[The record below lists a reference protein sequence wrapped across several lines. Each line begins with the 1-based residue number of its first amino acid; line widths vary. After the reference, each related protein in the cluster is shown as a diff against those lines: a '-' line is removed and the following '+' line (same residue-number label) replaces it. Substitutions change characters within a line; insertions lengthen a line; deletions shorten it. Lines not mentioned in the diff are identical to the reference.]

1 MQRYAHWLRESVAND
16 GAAVALAPEVGRPG
30 EQSIQPDSQ
39 EDVDLPGDE
48 FDGRL
53 NFDDEPGEDNQVV
66 LTREAPSRASH
77 EVRQPTRIA
86 GRVASPATD
95 GNVSVHA
102 GSGDALGSSGGL
114 EPETKRARIAADATA
129 SEPSEPSRPSLLRR
143 PRPSR
148 SDVSMEPAGSP
159 GLGTETSRGHKRE
172 PEVELVDLESEIRET
187 GPVIPRRLDGLHWS
201 SDFSENVVL
210 SELVTRP
217 EVVDDEV
224 NSIRY
229 SSQRSQESSEKVQLG
244 GSHVLLWRPDGGVDD
259 STLEE
264 LPSDLVFLGMKEE
277 ISNLERCKTGKVI
290 SQAEVDRLRTLH
302 GNLRVIPSRW
312 VCARKNPT
320 KVRSRIV
327 AKDLA
332 NNGSAR
338 KMGFS
343 SPTPSLVA
351 LMVVI
356 IMMATRDMLGCGA
369 DIGHAFMHSPLEAKT
384 PVILKLPLSV
394 SLLNGLPAYFYLYC
408 ALNGLR
414 EASLAW
420 LRLLTSLI
428 KPLGLYCDDREPC
441 LFTGIVKTKARTGRA
456 LVVAYVDDLLVVSE
470 HEELDKAILA
480 AIGKR
485 VTVKVTGHIYPSYA
499 GGGTLSFLGRILR
512 RWPQSQTVELSIDK
526 EYLNPCF
533 ESYGITKGSNAV
545 PDIASV
551 LEKPGPELSPEAYSK
566 FRRTLGRLLWYA
578 QTRQD
583 LKLMLT
589 LIATQQS
596 KPTSSTEQ
604 ALRAILR
611 FLICDRNV
619 VHQVPSS
626 GLSEDFLQCSWS
638 DLLKRVHVFTDA
650 SYAPYRFLD
659 RRGITGGAICFAG
672 SLVRLVAKT
681 QGVVCLSSCEAELH
695 ALQYMSQECIAFM
708 FIVERVLSSF
718 GEKVGPYGVKVNAH
732 DRKEGDP
739 SSEGLSEILTDSQSA
754 IALLHGEDL
763 PRRSRH
769 IEIRIAW
776 LREHLRSGKSKLQWI
791 SGTENPADLMT
802 KCLGTRLYTIHRE
815 RVGLVMQEGPV
826 ATLFE
831 LSQFHSRGDGELSE
845 LHIYA
850 GSDEKALIAV
860 VEMCCPEHSTL
871 SQACSRRGVPYIGI
885 VGGGETQRV
894 FKQARSLVEE
904 WMNRGLWVHIHVSTP
919 CSSGSP
925 LKRFTR
931 TTTEADFS
939 WEGLSKYALKYLNL
953 GCAGSFELPLHNDI
967 WKRFGTQKLL
977 REACLEFQAVVCLC
991 ATGVRSK
998 SGAPVGKKLRFQCS
1012 HAAFARVLHD
1022 LFGECTCQSHAN
1034 FNDVDFH
1041 ATGTYSQALAD
1052 GIVKAAAAV

>member
-1 MQRYAHWLRESVAND
+1 MIVTLFIRF
-16 GAAVALAPEVGRPG
+16 
-30 EQSIQPDSQ
+30 
-39 EDVDLPGDE
+39 LPQDCPKT
-48 FDGRL
+48 FC
-53 NFDDEPGEDNQVV
+53 
-66 LTREAPSRASH
+66 S
-77 EVRQPTRIA
+77 
-86 GRVASPATD
+86 
-95 GNVSVHA
+95 
-102 GSGDALGSSGGL
+102 ALG
-114 EPETKRARIAADATA
+114 
-129 SEPSEPSRPSLLRR
+129 
-143 PRPSR
+143 
-148 SDVSMEPAGSP
+148 
-159 GLGTETSRGHKRE
+159 
-172 PEVELVDLESEIRET
+172 
-187 GPVIPRRLDGLHWS
+187 
-201 SDFSENVVL
+201 
-210 SELVTRP
+210 VT
-217 EVVDDEV
+217 
-224 NSIRY
+224 
-229 SSQRSQESSEKVQLG
+229 
-244 GSHVLLWRPDGGVDD
+244 
-259 STLEE
+259 
-264 LPSDLVFLGMKEE
+264 
-277 ISNLERCKTGKVI
+277 
-290 SQAEVDRLRTLH
+290 
-302 GNLRVIPSRW
+302 
-312 VCARKNPT
+312 
-320 KVRSRIV
+320 
-327 AKDLA
+327 
-332 NNGSAR
+332 
-338 KMGFS
+338 
-343 SPTPSLVA
+343 
-351 LMVVI
+351 
-356 IMMATRDMLGCGA
+356 
-369 DIGHAFMHSPLEAKT
+369 
-384 PVILKLPLSV
+384 
-394 SLLNGLPAYFYLYC
+394 
-408 ALNGLR
+408 
-414 EASLAW
+414 
-420 LRLLTSLI
+420 
-428 KPLGLYCDDREPC
+428 
-441 LFTGIVKTKARTGRA
+441 
-456 LVVAYVDDLLVVSE
+456 
-470 HEELDKAILA
+470 
-480 AIGKR
+480 
-485 VTVKVTGHIYPSYA
+485 
-499 GGGTLSFLGRILR
+499 
-512 RWPQSQTVELSIDK
+512 
-526 EYLNPCF
+526 
-533 ESYGITKGSNAV
+533 
-545 PDIASV
+545 
-551 LEKPGPELSPEAYSK
+551 
-566 FRRTLGRLLWYA
+566 
-578 QTRQD
+578 
-583 LKLMLT
+583 
-589 LIATQQS
+589 
-596 KPTSSTEQ
+596 
-604 ALRAILR
+604 
-611 FLICDRNV
+611 
-619 VHQVPSS
+619 
-626 GLSEDFLQCSWS
+626 
-638 DLLKRVHVFTDA
+638 LKRVHVFTDA

-659 RRGITGGAICFAG
+659 RRGITEGAICFAG

-739 SSEGLSEILTDSQSA
+739 SSSSEGLSEILTDSQSA

-776 LREHLRSGKSKLQWI
+776 LREHLRSGKIKLQWI

-802 KCLGTRLYTIHRE
+802 KCLGTRLYMIHRE

-967 WKRFGTQKLL
+967 WKRFGAQKLL
-977 REACLEFQAVVCLC
+977 REARLEFQAVVCLC
-991 ATGVRSK
+991 AAGVRSK